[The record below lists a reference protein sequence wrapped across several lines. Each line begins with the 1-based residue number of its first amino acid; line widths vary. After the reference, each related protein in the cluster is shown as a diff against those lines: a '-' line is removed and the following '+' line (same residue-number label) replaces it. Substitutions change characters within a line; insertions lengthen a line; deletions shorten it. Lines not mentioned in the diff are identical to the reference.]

1 MVKTKVV
8 RTVSQ
13 RILAK
18 TGHQPFDLEP
28 TFLMDAS
35 LSMTTALFCKF
46 GFLLNEAPWIILRA
60 VVYAEAKGD
69 QKKSCKKSLQTLKN
83 SLEERMGQGEE
94 KKR

>member
-60 VVYAEAKGD
+60 VVYTEAKGD
-69 QKKSCKKSLQTLKN
+69 QKKRVAKNLCKL
-83 SLEERMGQGEE
+83 
-94 KKR
+94 